1 MTWCNEMLGLK
12 SAFLQ
17 ELHFFYQE
25 LMKQDTQ
32 NGMKRVR
39 VNVDKMGVFVITNNV
54 RMMINAG
61 MNAKN

>member
-1 MTWCNEMLGLK
+1 MKKCFFTGI
-12 SAFLQ
+12 A
-17 ELHFFYQE
+17 FFYQE

-32 NGMKRVR
+32 NGMKHVR
-39 VNVDKMGVFVITNNV
+39 VNVDQMGAFVITNNV